1 MSVLMEDRADLLRLR
16 IELYR
21 RNLREGADLP
31 PRFDHPIIGGGGHWI
46 GYDPV
51 CSERMPKAKAGGRV
65 RRESHHGR
73 DHAP

>member
-1 MSVLMEDRADLLRLR
+1 
-16 IELYR
+16 
-21 RNLREGADLP
+21 
-31 PRFDHPIIGGGGHWI
+31 
-46 GYDPV
+46 V